1 MAFWRKLRTLPVSA
15 LLLAPLLL
23 HAAEVQVRMVLG
35 AQPVAGFQYYAGKRV
50 WDDLQVGDMLALVRE
65 ADNTYDPNAVRVE
78 WHGEK
83 LGYVPHAGN
92 ATVAKLLDK
101 GIKVS
106 GRIINLHP
114 GRSQWQRILFEVVVD
129 E

>member
-1 MAFWRKLRTLPVSA
+1 MQVIPHALAGIVLEPRDWLRA
-15 LLLAPLLL
+15 QD
-23 HAAEVQVRMVLG
+23 HAH
-35 AQPVAGFQYYAGKRV
+35 
-50 WDDLQVGDMLALVRE
+50 LQVGDRLALVRE
-65 ADNTYDPNAVRVE
+65 SDNTYDPNAVRVE

-114 GRSQWQRILFEVVVD
+114 GRSQWQRILFEVVID

>member
-1 MAFWRKLRTLPVSA
+1 MARWRKRLLASA

-50 WDDLQVGDMLALVRE
+50 WDDLQVGDRLALVRE

>member
-1 MAFWRKLRTLPVSA
+1 MTHWRKLLLASA

-50 WDDLQVGDMLALVRE
+50 WDDLQVGDRLAFVRE
-65 ADNTYDPNAVRVE
+65 SDNAYDPNAVRVE

-114 GRSQWQRILFEVVVD
+114 SRSQWQRIMFEVMID

>member
-1 MAFWRKLRTLPVSA
+1 MAFWPKLRTLLASA
-15 LLLAPLLL
+15 ALLAPLLPQ
-23 HAAEVQVRMVLG
+23 AAEVQVRMVLG

-50 WDDLQVGDMLALVRE
+50 WADLKEGDALSLVRE
-65 ADNTYDPNAVRVE
+65 ADNAYDPNAVRVE

-92 ATVAKLLDK
+92 ESVAKLLDK
-101 GIKVS
+101 GIHLS
-106 GRIINLHP
+106 GRIVNLHA
-114 GRSQWQRILFEVVVD
+114 GRSSWQRILFEVMVD

>member
-1 MAFWRKLRTLPVSA
+1 MAPWRKLLLASA

-23 HAAEVQVRMVLG
+23 HASEVQVRMVLG

-50 WDDLQVGDMLALVRE
+50 WTDLKEGDALTFVRE
-65 ADNTYDPNAVRVE
+65 ADNAYDPNAVRVE
-78 WHGEK
+78 WHGKK

-92 ATVAKLLDK
+92 ESVAKLLDK
-101 GIKVS
+101 GIKLS
-106 GRIINLHP
+106 GRIVNLHA
-114 GRSQWQRILFEVVVD
+114 GRSQWQRILFEVMVD

>member
-1 MAFWRKLRTLPVSA
+1 MAPWRKLLLASA

-23 HAAEVQVRMVLG
+23 HASEVQVRMVLG

-50 WDDLQVGDMLALVRE
+50 WTDLKEGDALTFVRE
-65 ADNTYDPNAVRVE
+65 ADNAYDPNAVRVE
-78 WHGEK
+78 WHGKK

-92 ATVAKLLDK
+92 ESVAKLLDK
-101 GIKVS
+101 GIKLS
-106 GRIINLHP
+106 GRIVNLHA
-114 GRSQWQRILFEVVVD
+114 GRSQWQRILFEVMID

>member
-1 MAFWRKLRTLPVSA
+1 MALWRKLLSA
-15 LLLAPLLL
+15 SVLLFAPLWL
-23 HAAEVQVRMVLG
+23 HAAEVRTHLVLG

-50 WDDLQVGDMLALVRE
+50 WDDLKVGDMLALVRE
-65 ADNTYDPNAVRVE
+65 PDNAHDPKAVRVE

-92 ATVAKLLDK
+92 DAVARLLDK

-114 GRSQWQRILFEVVVD
+114 GRSHWQRIVFEVMVD
-129 E
+129 Q